1 MRERFA
7 SPMALCQAE
16 RPRYEGRKMRIH
28 PLISDSESLE
38 KLCERLA
45 RSDFVAV
52 DTEFMRENT
61 YWPELCLIQVANSE
75 EAAAIDPKAEGIDMT
90 PLLSLL
96 VNNEHVLKVFHAGGQ
111 DLEII
116 YGIWLPYVEQAK

>member
-1 MRERFA
+1 
-7 SPMALCQAE
+7 MALCQAE

-61 YWPELCLIQVANSE
+61 YWPELCLIQVAE
-75 EAAAIDPKAEGIDMT
+75 
-90 PLLSLL
+90 
-96 VNNEHVLKVFHAGGQ
+96 
-111 DLEII
+111 
-116 YGIWLPYVEQAK
+116 

>member
-1 MRERFA
+1 
-7 SPMALCQAE
+7 
-16 RPRYEGRKMRIH
+16 MRIH

-61 YWPELCLIQVANSE
+61 YWPELCLIQVANTE
-75 EAAAIDPKAEGIDMT
+75 EAAAIRAAILKAAPGAQEIGDRREAISCAIEGLQAGDV
-90 PLLSLL
+90 LLI
-96 VNNEHVLKVFHAGGQ
+96 AGKGHETGQ
-111 DLEII
+111 TI
-116 YGIWLPYVEQAK
+116 GTTTLPFSDHEAVASALREKIA